1 MPLGCTVDGNL
12 DESRYSEPMPWIGI
26 YVAVASAACAAAM
39 ASDVFHGLRHRKFWF
54 PCKFFSLN
62 ATTLA
67 IIAVATKLS
76 VDLNSSMPRHQ
87 DQLAKLSSGV
97 LICTVMSNSM
107 PSLAAM
113 EYKELMM
120 NIVALGIF
128 VVTVIVNIGIQLGTG
143 VIYTFWKEH
152 AAVMF
157 IMVILFLLLISS
169 ALTVPT
175 TRSYFDLKYSKKFKL
190 AQKECCLG
198 HCEFRP
204 EKLKDNLMKYW
215 MMAHTC
221 SPQFVASRLVTSTAS
236 GAFCLLS
243 TVICAEAMLR
253 SYMLP
258 GTFEFCTGESDYKW
272 STTLILVAQTVAILV
287 GTIAPAFRWFNSVNF
302 RCPKKVTKA
311 CHYKVKIENYW
322 IRSLVLWKESPLE
335 LRKRGRFIRKFAHNA
350 KENLLDFCIWMQIG
364 MVCLSKLVRL
374 VSLFWVSWL
383 LIGLRRLIWF
393 LKRHTNS
400 IESHDSEPESQSEA
414 GSKPDLSRYVLHLE
428 GEESLKDFMM
438 ESNLDVSD
446 HWIKMGKKKQH
457 KNLIR
462 LLQNWSPTKGF
473 MGVNHFDYDHIP
485 SLDSEVPPNCWALPV
500 VTLTSIAIALS
511 GNDSDL
517 SKELKLCVNEA
528 VSYMR
533 FLEERLDTNG
543 DLSNLRK
550 AAQMVWSGVDL
561 HYKWLDLDL
570 QKMAL
575 QAGEDSPPQS
585 VLKALSEEAKQRYLE
600 YKQKDVTI
608 CFAESPSKW
617 PAKILAANS
626 MYRICQALLLTN
638 ENEQP
643 QNNKTMMF
651 HRLSDM
657 ITGIVGACLT
667 NIPRV
672 IFMLCHQGSIKER
685 ETRVRFAIML
695 LGKSGK
701 ILEILNHKPLPSS
714 SSERLVHIDDW
725 RALSKEKDSHH
736 QDWNFSPAEDDKALT
751 GSPDFCLTVD

>member
-1 MPLGCTVDGNL
+1 MPQGCTVDGNL

-39 ASDVFHGLRHRKFWF
+39 ATDVFHGLRHRKFWF

-87 DQLAKLSSGV
+87 DQLAKLTSGV
-97 LICTVMSNSM
+97 LICTLMSNSM

-152 AAVMF
+152 AAVIL
-157 IMVILFLLLISS
+157 IMLILFLLLISS

-175 TRSYFDLKYSKKFKL
+175 TRSYFDLKYSKKYKL

-198 HCEFRP
+198 HGEFRP
-204 EKLKDNLMKYW
+204 EKLKDELMKYW

-221 SPQFVASRLVTSTAS
+221 SPQFVASRLVTCTAS

-272 STTLILVAQTVAILV
+272 STTLILVAQTVAIVV
-287 GTIAPAFRWFNSVNF
+287 GTIAPGFRWFKSINF

-311 CHYKVKIENYW
+311 CHYKVKVEDYW
-322 IRSLVLWKESPLE
+322 IRSLVLWKESPLD
-335 LRKRGRFIRKFAHNA
+335 LRKRGRFVRKFAHNA

-364 MVCLSKLVRL
+364 TVCLSKLVRM

-383 LIGLRRLIWF
+383 LIGLRRLI
-393 LKRHTNS
+393 KRDTNS
-400 IESHDSEPESQSEA
+400 IESHDSEPE
-414 GSKPDLSRYVLHLE
+414 SKPDLSRYVLHLE
-428 GEESLKDFMM
+428 GEETLQDFMM
-438 ESNLDVSD
+438 ESNFDVSD
-446 HWIKMGKKKQH
+446 HWIKTEKKRQP
-457 KNLIR
+457 KNLIKF
-462 LLQNWSPTKGF
+462 LQNWCPTKGF

-485 SLDSEVPPNCWALPV
+485 SLDSEEPPNCWALPV
-500 VTLTSIAIALS
+500 VTLASIAIALS
-511 GNDSDL
+511 GNDPGL
-517 SKELKLCVNEA
+517 SKELKSCVNEA
-528 VSYMR
+528 VLYMR
-533 FLEERLDTNG
+533 FLEDKLDANG
-543 DLSNLRK
+543 DLTNLRK
-550 AAQMVWSGVDL
+550 AAQMVWIGVDL

-570 QKMAL
+570 QKM
-575 QAGEDSPPQS
+575 GKDSPQS

-626 MYRICQALLLTN
+626 MYRTCQALLLTN

-643 QNNKTMMF
+643 QNNNTMMF

-685 ETRVRFAIML
+685 ETRVRFAILL

-701 ILEILNHKPLPSS
+701 ILEILNHRLLPSS
-714 SSERLVHIDDW
+714 CSERLVHIDDW
-725 RALSKEKDSHH
+725 RALSKEKDH
-736 QDWNFSPAEDDKALT
+736 QQHWNFSPAEDDKALT
-751 GSPDFCLTVD
+751 GSPDFRLTVE

>member
-39 ASDVFHGLRHRKFWF
+39 AFDVFHGLRYKKFWF

-107 PSLAAM
+107 PSLGAM
-113 EYKELMM
+113 EYKELLM

-128 VVTVIVNIGIQLGTG
+128 VITVIVNIGIQLGTG

-157 IMVILFLLLISS
+157 VMIILFLLLISS
-169 ALTVPT
+169 ALTIPT
-175 TRSYFDLKYSKKFKL
+175 TRSFFDLKYSKKYKL
-190 AQKECCLG
+190 AEKECQLTHG
-198 HCEFRP
+198 EFRTDT
-204 EKLKDNLMKYW
+204 LKDSLMKYW

-221 SPQFVASRLVTSTAS
+221 SPEFVASRLVTCTAS

-243 TVICAEAMLR
+243 TVIFAEAMLR
-253 SYMLP
+253 SYMLSR
-258 GTFEFCTGESDYKW
+258 TFKFCSGESDYKW
-272 STTLILVAQTVAILV
+272 STTLILVAQTIAILV
-287 GTIAPAFRWFNSVNF
+287 GTIAPAFRWFKSTNF
-302 RCPKKVTKA
+302 RCPKKVRKA
-311 CHYKVKIENYW
+311 CRYKLKIEDYW
-322 IRSLVLWKESPLE
+322 IRSLVQWKESPLD

-364 MVCLSKLVRL
+364 IVCLSKFVRL

-383 LIGLRRLIWF
+383 LISLRRSIRF

-400 IESHDSEPESQSEA
+400 IESHDSESESQAS
-414 GSKPDLSRYVLHLE
+414 SKPDLSRYVLHLE
-428 GEESLKDFMM
+428 GEESLQDFMM
-438 ESNLDVSD
+438 ESNFDVSD
-446 HWIKMGKKKQH
+446 HWIKLGKKRQP
-457 KNLIR
+457 KNLIK
-462 LLQNWSPTKGF
+462 LLENWNPTKGF
-473 MGVNHFDYDHIP
+473 MGVNDFDSEHIP
-485 SLDSEVPPNCWALPV
+485 SLDSEEPPNCWALPV

-511 GNDSDL
+511 GNDFNL
-517 SKELKLCVNEA
+517 SEGLISCVKEAILFIRYLEDKLDA
-528 VSYMR
+528 
-533 FLEERLDTNG
+533 NG
-543 DLSNLRK
+543 NLTNLRK
-550 AAQMVWSGVDL
+550 AAQMVWVGVDL
-561 HYKWLDLDL
+561 HYKWLDVDL
-570 QKMAL
+570 KKMAL
-575 QAGEDSPPQS
+575 QGGEESPQI

-600 YKQKDVTI
+600 YKQRDFTV
-608 CFAESPSKW
+608 CLAESPSKW

-626 MYRICQALLLTN
+626 MYRICQVLLLNT
-638 ENEQP
+638 EDEQC
-643 QNNKTMMF
+643 QNSKIMF

-672 IFMLCHQGSIKER
+672 IFMLCHQSSIKER
-685 ETRVRFAIML
+685 ESSVRFAIML
-695 LGKSGK
+695 LGKAGK
-701 ILEILNHKPLPSS
+701 ILEILSHKPLSS
-714 SSERLVHIDDW
+714 SSAERLVHIDDW
-725 RALSKEKDSHH
+725 RALSKEKDSQH
-736 QDWNFSPAEDDKALT
+736 WSFSSTEDDKALK
-751 GSPDFCLTVD
+751 GSPDFRLTVE